1 MASAIRMT
9 TSSALRDSTQENNML
24 NYRDIESYKLS
35 MIRTLNERGYL
46 ATNVTLAGNSW
57 VALIRGEGWRPV
69 NDMLNGR
76 PTRVPVDN
84 DYITSTL

>member
-1 MASAIRMT
+1 
-9 TSSALRDSTQENNML
+9 ML
-24 NYRDIESYKLS
+24 HYRDIESYKLAIITS
-35 MIRTLNERGYL
+35 LNDRGYL

>member
-9 TSSALRDSTQENNML
+9 TSSALSVLTQENNML

>member
-1 MASAIRMT
+1 
-9 TSSALRDSTQENNML
+9 ML
-24 NYRDIESYKLS
+24 NYRDIESYKTS

>member
-1 MASAIRMT
+1 MV
-9 TSSALRDSTQENNML
+9 
-24 NYRDIESYKLS
+24 K
-35 MIRTLNERGYL
+35 TLNDRGYL

-69 NDMLNGR
+69 NDLLNGR

>member
-9 TSSALRDSTQENNML
+9 TSSALSVLTQENNML

-35 MIRTLNERGYL
+35 MIRTLNDRGYL
-46 ATNVTLAGNSW
+46 ATRVTLAGNSW

-69 NDMLNGR
+69 NDLLNGR

>member
-1 MASAIRMT
+1 MT
-9 TSSALRDSTQENNML
+9 TSSALSVLTQENNML

-46 ATNVTLAGNSW
+46 ATRVTLAGNSW
-57 VALIRGEGWRPV
+57 IALVRGEGWRPV
-69 NDMLNGR
+69 NDLLTGK

-84 DYITSTL
+84 DFITSVI

>member
-1 MASAIRMT
+1 MALAIRMT
-9 TSSALRDSTQENNML
+9 TSSAPRDSTRENNML
-24 NYRDIESYKLS
+24 HYRDIESYKQS
-35 MIRTLNERGYL
+35 IITSLNARGYL

-69 NDMLNGR
+69 NDLLNGR

>member
-9 TSSALRDSTQENNML
+9 TSSALSVLTQENNML
-24 NYRDIESYKLS
+24 NYRDIESYKTS

>member
-9 TSSALRDSTQENNML
+9 TSSVLSVLTQENNML
-24 NYRDIESYKLS
+24 HYREIESYKHC
-35 MIRTLNERGYL
+35 MVKTLNDRGYL

-69 NDMLNGR
+69 NDLLNGR
-76 PTRVPVDN
+76 PTRVPIDN
-84 DYITSTL
+84 DYITSSI